1 MRAFFFP
8 GQGSQYV
15 GMGLDLSETF
25 PEAKHVFE
33 EIDDTLEQN
42 LSKIMFEGPEEELI
56 LTENTQPALM
66 AVSIAI
72 TEIIKKRGFIISG
85 VMAGHSLGEYSSP
98 HCCK

>member
-1 MRAFFFP
+1 MRAFVFP

-42 LSKIMFEGPEEELI
+42 LSKIMFEGPEEELNSN
-56 LTENTQPALM
+56 EVSNPNTTDNNPP
-66 AVSIAI
+66 I
-72 TEIIKKRGFIISG
+72 TE
-85 VMAGHSLGEYSSP
+85 
-98 HCCK
+98 